1 MKIRTRYA
9 PSPTGRMHV
18 GNLRTALYAYL
29 IAKHENGTFLLR
41 IEDTDQ
47 GRLVEGATEII
58 YRTMQE
64 TGLIHDEGPD
74 KDGGYGPYVQ
84 SERMK
89 AGIYMEYAK
98 QLVEKGEA
106 YYCFCD
112 QGRLDSLK
120 RSVNGETIMQYDK
133 HCLSLSAEEVQA
145 NLAAG
150 KPFVI
155 RQNNPRTG
163 TTTFHDEIYGDIS
176 VDNSELDDMVLIKS
190 DGFPTYNFANVVDD
204 HLMGITHVVRG
215 QEYLSSSPKYNRLYE
230 AFGWE
235 VPVYVHCPTIT
246 NEEHQKLSKRSGH
259 ASFEDLL
266 EQGFVTEAV
275 VNFVALLGWSPEGE
289 QEIFS
294 LPELAGVFDYRRIN
308 KSPAVFDM
316 TKLRWMNGEYLKA
329 MAPEVFYE
337 KAEPYL
343 ERYLTADIDR
353 RRVAELVRTRIETFP
368 DIEEMVDFFNALPEY
383 DIAMYTNK
391 KSKSTAESARK
402 VLTEV
407 LPLLEK
413 AESWTNDA
421 LFELLKQYA
430 EQTGVKTGHV
440 MWPIRT
446 ALSGK
451 LMTPAGA
458 TEILELLGREE
469 ALRRLET
476 GIQKLA

>member
-1 MKIRTRYA
+1 
-9 PSPTGRMHV
+9 
-18 GNLRTALYAYL
+18 
-29 IAKHENGTFLLR
+29 
-41 IEDTDQ
+41 
-47 GRLVEGATEII
+47 
-58 YRTMQE
+58 
-64 TGLIHDEGPD
+64 
-74 KDGGYGPYVQ
+74 
-84 SERMK
+84 
-89 AGIYMEYAK
+89 
-98 QLVEKGEA
+98 
-106 YYCFCD
+106 
-112 QGRLDSLK
+112 
-120 RSVNGETIMQYDK
+120 
-133 HCLSLSAEEVQA
+133 
-145 NLAAG
+145 
-150 KPFVI
+150 
-155 RQNNPRTG
+155 
-163 TTTFHDEIYGDIS
+163 
-176 VDNSELDDMVLIKS
+176 
-190 DGFPTYNFANVVDD
+190 
-204 HLMGITHVVRG
+204 
-215 QEYLSSSPKYNRLYE
+215 
-230 AFGWE
+230 
-235 VPVYVHCPTIT
+235 
-246 NEEHQKLSKRSGH
+246 
-259 ASFEDLL
+259 
-266 EQGFVTEAV
+266 
-275 VNFVALLGWSPEGE
+275 
-289 QEIFS
+289 
-294 LPELAGVFDYRRIN
+294 
-308 KSPAVFDM
+308 
-316 TKLRWMNGEYLKA
+316 MNGEYLKA